1 MLPIAAALL
10 LPVFPGAAG
19 ARVLSLVVPVRGMTC
34 ALCTRGVEES
44 VKSLGGMSAAA
55 DLATAR
61 VRVEAGDGRSLVIRD
76 VKERVLSAGFGIGG
90 ECEVTAAGRFQ
101 IGPDRQLTFR
111 VHQSPYVFQVLEGN
125 QLRRMFRLFPGLKG
139 EFRLTFRLHEHPN
152 WKPPAIAITAFEAVA
167 APPPPPRTGR

>member
-10 LPVFPGAAG
+10 LPVFSGAAG

-152 WKPPAIAITAFEAVA
+152 WKPPGIAITAFEAVA
-167 APPPPPRTGR
+167 APPPPPRAGR